1 MKRVMMVAIALAL
14 APAAMA
20 QLYKSVDKNGRVIY
34 TDQPPATGDAKVINV
49 PKGVTDAPSPSKS
62 YVAQDKE
69 NEKKKKEASDKA
81 AKSGAVDPATK
92 AQEEQARCAAARNAY
107 QIYAD
112 GGRLIKNNDKG
123 ERTFMTDAEIESE
136 RARSRR
142 EMDEACK
149 GQ

>member
-1 MKRVMMVAIALAL
+1 MKRVMMVAIAMAI
-14 APAAMA
+14 APAAVA

-34 TDQPPATGDAKVINV
+34 TDQPPANADAKVINI
-49 PKGVTDAPSPSKS
+49 PKGVTDAPSASKS

-81 AKSGAVDPATK
+81 AKAGDPAKK
-92 AQEEQARCAAARNAY
+92 AQEDQARCAQARSAY
-107 QIYAD
+107 QMYAD
-112 GGRLIKNNDKG
+112 GGRIFKNNEKG
-123 ERTFMTDAEIESE
+123 ERVFLSDSDIESE

>member
-34 TDQPPATGDAKVINV
+34 TDQPPANADAKVINI
-49 PKGVTDAPSPSKS
+49 PRSVTDAPAPSKS

-69 NEKKKKEASDKA
+69 NEKKKKEAADKA
-81 AKSGAVDPATK
+81 AKAGDPAKK
-92 AQEEQARCAAARNAY
+92 AQEDQARCAQARNAY

-112 GGRLIKNNDKG
+112 GGRLIKNNEKG
-123 ERTFMTDAEIESE
+123 ERTFMTDAEIDTE

>member
-1 MKRVMMVAIALAL
+1 MKRVMMMAIAMAI
-14 APAAMA
+14 APAAVA

-34 TDQPPATGDAKVINV
+34 TDQPPANADAKVINI
-49 PKGVTDAPSPSKS
+49 PKSVTDAPSASKS

-69 NEKKKKEASDKA
+69 NEKKKKEAGDKA
-81 AKSGAVDPATK
+81 AKAGDPAKK
-92 AQEEQARCAAARNAY
+92 AQEDQARCAQAKSAY
-107 QIYAD
+107 QMYAD
-112 GGRLIKNNDKG
+112 GGRIFKNNEKG
-123 ERTFMTDAEIESE
+123 ERAFLSDSEIESE

>member
-1 MKRVMMVAIALAL
+1 MKRVMMMAIALAV

-34 TDQPPATGDAKVINV
+34 TDQPPANADAKVINI
-49 PKGVTDAPSPSKS
+49 PKSVTDAPAPSKS

-69 NEKKKKEASDKA
+69 SEKKKKDANEKA
-81 AKSGAVDPATK
+81 AKAGDPAKK
-92 AQEEQARCAAARNAY
+92 AQEDQARCAQARSAY
-107 QIYAD
+107 QMYSD
-112 GGRLIKNNDKG
+112 GGRLLKNNAKG
-123 ERTFMTDAEIESE
+123 EREYLSDAEIESE
-136 RARSRR
+136 RARSKR

>member
-1 MKRVMMVAIALAL
+1 MKRVMMMAIALAL

-20 QLYKSVDKNGRVIY
+20 QLYKSVDKDGRVIY
-34 TDQPPATGDAKVINV
+34 TDQPPANADAKVLNI
-49 PKGVTDAPSPSKS
+49 PKGVTDAPAPSKS
-62 YVAQDKE
+62 YVAQDKD

-81 AKSGAVDPATK
+81 AKAGDPAKK
-92 AQEEQARCAAARNAY
+92 AQEDQARCAQARNAY

-123 ERTFMTDAEIESE
+123 ERTYMSDAEIDAE

>member
-1 MKRVMMVAIALAL
+1 MKRVMILAIALAI

-34 TDQPPATGDAKVINV
+34 TDQPPANTDAKVLNI
-49 PKGVTDAPSPSKS
+49 PRSVTDAPAPSKS

-69 NEKKKKEASDKA
+69 NEKKKKDASEKA
-81 AKSGAVDPATK
+81 AKAGDPAKK
-92 AQEEQARCAAARNAY
+92 AQEDQARCAQAKSAY
-107 QIYAD
+107 QMYAD
-112 GGRLIKNNDKG
+112 GGRIYKNNEKG
-123 ERTFMTDAEIESE
+123 ERVFLSDAEIEAE

>member
-1 MKRVMMVAIALAL
+1 MKRVMMVAIALAV

-20 QLYKSVDKNGRVIY
+20 QLYKSVDKDGRVIY
-34 TDQPPATGDAKVINV
+34 TDQPPSTDAKVLNI
-49 PKGVTDAPSPSKS
+49 PKSVTDAPSPSKS

-69 NEKKKKEASDKA
+69 NEKKKKDAADKA
-81 AKSGAVDPATK
+81 AKAGDPAKK
-92 AQEEQARCAAARNAY
+92 AQEDQARCAQARSAY
-107 QIYAD
+107 QMYAD
-112 GGRLIKNNDKG
+112 GGRIFKNNEKG
-123 ERTFMTDAEIESE
+123 ERVFLSDAEIESE

>member
-1 MKRVMMVAIALAL
+1 MKRVMMLAIALAI
-14 APAAMA
+14 APAAVA
-20 QLYKSVDKNGRVIY
+20 QLYKHVDKDGRTVY
-34 TDQPPATGDAKVINV
+34 TDQPPASGNAKTINI
-49 PKGVTDAPSPSKS
+49 PRSVTDAPASKS

-81 AKSGAVDPATK
+81 AKAGDPAKK
-92 AQEEQARCAAARNAY
+92 AQEEQARCAQARSAY
-107 QIYAD
+107 QMYAD
-112 GGRLIKNNDKG
+112 GGRIYKNNEKG
-123 ERTFMTDAEIESE
+123 ERAFLTDAEIESE

>member
-1 MKRVMMVAIALAL
+1 MKRVMMVAIALAI
-14 APAAMA
+14 APAAVA
-20 QLYKSVDKNGRVIY
+20 QLYKHVDKDGRTVY
-34 TDQPPATGDAKVINV
+34 TDQPPASGNAKTINI
-49 PKGVTDAPSPSKS
+49 PKSVTDAPSASKS

-81 AKSGAVDPATK
+81 AKAGDPAKK
-92 AQEEQARCAAARNAY
+92 AQDDQARCAQAKSAY
-107 QIYAD
+107 QMYAD
-112 GGRLIKNNDKG
+112 GGRIYKNDAKG
-123 ERTFMTDAEIESE
+123 ERVFLTDADIESE